1 MMTPGTTRIASDE
14 EVRRDRWTLLGMMFS
29 SILCLVSSFVLSADA
44 VKLAAN
50 PSTVLSCD
58 INSVISC
65 GKVAETW
72 QAHVLGFPNAFLGL
86 ICEPVIILLTLSMML
101 RMRFPRWFMIS
112 ANVVYLCG
120 LVFALWLFS
129 QSLLVIHA
137 FCPWCILVSI
147 GTLITFFSLTRL
159 NILSGYLMN
168 IDRPFG
174 EFVTMLIRN
183 KVDVAVAFLLVVLML
198 GTAFVSYG
206 PQLLS

>member
-1 MMTPGTTRIASDE
+1 MTPGTTRIASDE
-14 EVRRDRWTLLGMMFS
+14 EVRRDRWTLFGMMFS

-86 ICEPVIILLTLSMML
+86 ICEPVIILLTLSMVL
-101 RMRFPRWFMIS
+101 RVRFPRWFMIS

-168 IDRPFG
+168 IDKPFG
-174 EFVTMLIRN
+174 KFVTMLVRN
-183 KVDVAVAFLLVVLML
+183 RVDVAVAFLLVVLML
-198 GTAFVSYG
+198 GTAFVFYG